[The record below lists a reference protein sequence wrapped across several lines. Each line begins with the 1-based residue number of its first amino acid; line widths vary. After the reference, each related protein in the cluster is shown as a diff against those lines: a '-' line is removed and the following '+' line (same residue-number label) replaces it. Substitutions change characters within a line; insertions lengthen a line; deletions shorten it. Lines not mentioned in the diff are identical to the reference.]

1 MKQSLFLSVLIHLVL
16 IGVMV
21 MVTFLPPVE
30 KKPEPIKITVMA
42 PPPEN
47 KPIETPLPTPQ
58 PESKPEPLKP
68 IEPPKPMITPPRK
81 QVASVPVETVASVPI
96 IPVSKPV
103 ETAVAKVSPP
113 QENKPVEKKSIEPAS
128 PDPSIKEAYLS
139 YLRQTIDE
147 RKVYPKN
154 AKRLRQSGTV
164 TVKFTVLS
172 NGAITNISVVG
183 SSGFELLDEA
193 TLDLLKALA
202 KVRALP
208 KEIGT
213 APMEL
218 TLPIQYTLK

>member
-1 MKQSLFLSVLIHLVL
+1 MKQSLSLSVLIHLVL

-42 PPPEN
+42 PPPKN
-47 KPIETPLPTPQ
+47 KPIETPLPTPK
-58 PESKPEPLKP
+58 PESKPEPIKP
-68 IEPPKPMITPPRK
+68 IAPPKSMVTPPVTP
-81 QVASVPVETVASVPI
+81 VAAVPAEVPI
-96 IPVSKPV
+96 SAPVVPLSKPT

-113 QENKPVEKKSIEPAS
+113 QENKPVEKKTIESAS

-164 TVKFTVLS
+164 IVKFTLLS
-172 NGAITNISVVG
+172 NGTITNVSVAG

-202 KVRALP
+202 KVRPLP